1 MFDLTDT
8 HDSATADHSN
18 ASVACSRVRALP
30 EFVSRRL
37 LAYQERKRANW
48 GGRHIMQGRTATA
61 EDLVFT
67 SNDYLALAQHPAIV
81 EAEVQ
86 ALRTHGKGA
95 MMSAIFLQDGGG
107 TQRALEQRMAD
118 DLGADCGVLAQSGWC
133 GNVGLIQSIADERTP
148 VYVDHLGHA
157 SLWEGVKS
165 AGAKGIP
172 VHHND
177 TDHLLRQVLRYGP
190 GVIAVD
196 AVYSTTGAL
205 CPIADYL
212 AIAEAHDCVLLVD
225 ESHSL
230 GTHGPNGEGLV
241 AALGLSR
248 RVDFVT
254 ASLAKAYV
262 GRAGLITCR
271 EPFTEFFASESM
283 PAIFSSTLLPHDLAG
298 IRAAHEVIRDETWR
312 RTRLHAISA
321 HVRNELLEGGF
332 PLGNGSEQILGME
345 VGIEADTMVVR
356 DALEASGIIG
366 SIFCAPATPA
376 KRALIRLSLNAGLA
390 DTEVERL
397 VKTLLRIRSRIRL
410 DEWSST
416 RRLVRSTRTPGL
428 RELAA

>member
-1 MFDLTDT
+1 MLDSFAPHDTAQTDT
-8 HDSATADHSN
+8 RDTAGIP
-18 ASVACSRVRALP
+18 ARPLP
-30 EFVSRRL
+30 EFVQRRL
-37 LAYQERKRANW
+37 DAYQERKRTSW
-48 GGRHIMQGRTATA
+48 GGRHIMHGRATVA
-61 EDLVFT
+61 DDLVLT
-67 SNDYLALAQHPAIV
+67 SNDYLSLQRHRTILDAEIDALN
-81 EAEVQ
+81 
-86 ALRTHGKGA
+86 THGKGA
-95 MMSAIFLQDGGG
+95 MMSAIFLQDGTG
-107 TQRALEQRMAD
+107 TQRSLEQRMAD
-118 DLGADCGVLAQSGWC
+118 DLGAASGVLAQSGWC

-165 AGAKGIP
+165 AGAKGVP

-177 TDHLLRQVLRYGP
+177 VEHLERQVLRYGP

-241 AALGLSR
+241 ASLGLAH

-262 GRAGLITCR
+262 GRAGLITGR
-271 EPFTEFFASESM
+271 ERFTEFFASESM

-298 IRAAHEVIRDETWR
+298 IAAAHQVVRDEPWR
-312 RTRLHAISA
+312 RERLHAISK
-321 HVRNELLEGGF
+321 HVRATLLEAGY
-332 PLGNGSEQILGME
+332 PLLNGTEQILGLE
-345 VGIEADTMVVR
+345 VGIEADTMHVR
-356 DALEASGIIG
+356 DVLEAHGIVG

-376 KRALIRLSLNAGLA
+376 KRSLIRLTLHAGMTA
-390 DTEVERL
+390 TQVERL
-397 VKTLLRIRSRIRL
+397 VATLLKVRTEVRL
-410 DEWSST
+410 SEWSSV
-416 RRLVRSTRTPGL
+416 RRQSRSTRAVEADRT
-428 RELAA
+428 LAA